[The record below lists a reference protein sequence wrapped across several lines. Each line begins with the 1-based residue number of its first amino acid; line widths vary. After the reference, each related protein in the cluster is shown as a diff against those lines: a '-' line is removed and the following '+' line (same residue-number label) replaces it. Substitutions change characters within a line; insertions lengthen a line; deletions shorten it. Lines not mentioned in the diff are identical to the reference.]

1 MVPFLSVLIFVLF
14 VFRAVFTILGVIS
27 KMHTSAL
34 TNKLIRYLSHQF
46 QCSPGVIATLQKKIM
61 ELEKM
66 CKVCSLHTLSEI

>member
-1 MVPFLSVLIFVLF
+1 MVPFLSVLIFVLS
-14 VFRAVFTILGVIS
+14 VFRAVFIILGVIS
-27 KMHTSAL
+27 TMHTSA
-34 TNKLIRYLSHQF
+34 NKLIRYFSRQF

>member
-1 MVPFLSVLIFVLF
+1 MVPFLSVLIFVLS

-27 KMHTSAL
+27 KMHTSA
-34 TNKLIRYLSHQF
+34 NKLIRYFYHQF